1 MCVSMPMIVVI
12 MPVVIVARFVVMDRV
27 IMIRRLMVVP
37 IRFRIMIMRPFGG
50 CCVVMRVPVRM
61 AGLSRDRRHGGL

>member
-12 MPVVIVARFVVMDRV
+12 MPVVIVARFVVMGRV
-27 IMIRRLMVVP
+27 IMICRLMVVP
-37 IRFRIMIMRPFGG
+37 IRFRIMIMRPFSG
-50 CCVVMRVPVRM
+50 CCVVMRAAVRK